1 MNWNRLLSPD
11 LIWIVI
17 PVAGIVI
24 GGILGILKQIHR
36 HQERRAMIEQGIHPD
51 YPPEEEIPPK

>member
-1 MNWNRLLSPD
+1 MTWDRLLSPE

-17 PVAGIVI
+17 PVAAIVI
-24 GGILGILKQIHR
+24 GGILGILSQIHR